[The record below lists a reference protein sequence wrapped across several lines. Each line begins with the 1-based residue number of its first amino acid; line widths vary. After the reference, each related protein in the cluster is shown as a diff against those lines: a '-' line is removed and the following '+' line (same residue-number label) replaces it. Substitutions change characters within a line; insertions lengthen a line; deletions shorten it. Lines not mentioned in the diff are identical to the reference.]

1 MKVICET
8 KSLVLREFFEIDAFE
23 LFQLNSDKELMKI
36 VNEKPYKSEE
46 EAKFFIESM
55 EKHYQEHGFGLWGV
69 HEKKSGRF
77 VGWGGLRQTKYG
89 PVINI
94 RLKRKF
100 QNKGYGTEVLNAIV
114 DYAKNGLKLDK
125 IAAKANANQPETL
138 KLLQQSKLQQ
148 SEENELIF
156 NL

>member
-8 KSLVLREFFEIDAFE
+8 KNLVLREFFEIDAYE
-23 LFQLNSDKELMKI
+23 LFQMNSDKELMKI

-46 EAKFFIESM
+46 EANFFIENM
-55 EKHYQEHGFGLWGV
+55 IKHYQEFGFGLWGV

-89 PVINI
+89 AIINI

-100 QNKGYGTEVLNAIV
+100 QNKGYGTEVLNVIV
-114 DYAKNGLKLDK
+114 DYAKNELKLDK

-138 KLLQQSKLQQ
+138 KLLQKSKLIK
-148 SEENELIF
+148 SEDNELVYK
-156 NL
+156 L